1 MTSNFPIINFPLLI
15 WEFAL
20 IISELQFDISHMI
33 IDTISH
39 SSISDITYLTI
50 WFTLFSLQFSINF
63 PQTNSRYDAIC
74 HISIYKFV
82 EYKFRITNL
91 IFRIWIWQFHIWH
104 FAYENNFPHLTFDN
118 FIWEFRSYNFGIW
131 HLTISH
137 MRTNF
142 PSMNFTL
149 PIWHNFPQLNFR
161 YLRFDNLTYALF
173 PAISIRFSS
182 LKFERW
188 RFLSSLNR

>member
-33 IDTISH
+33 IDTFSH

-50 WFTLFSLQFSINF
+50 WFTLFSLQLSINF

-74 HISIYKFV
+74 HISIYSSWNINFA
-82 EYKFRITNL
+82 L
-91 IFRIWIWQFHIWH
+91 PIWY
-104 FAYENNFPHLTFDN
+104 FAYEFDNSHLMINFPHFTFDN
-118 FIWEFRSYNFGIW
+118 FQWEFPYYKFRN
-131 HLTISH
+131 LNLKISH
-137 MRTNF
+137 MKTIF
-142 PSMNFTL
+142 PSMNFAL

-161 YLRFDNLTYALF
+161 YLRFDNLTHALF

-188 RFLSSLNR
+188 RFFVISQ

>member
-15 WEFAL
+15 WEF
-20 IISELQFDISHMI
+20 
-33 IDTISH
+33 
-39 SSISDITYLTI
+39 
-50 WFTLFSLQFSINF
+50 
-63 PQTNSRYDAIC
+63 C
-74 HISIYKFV
+74 
-82 EYKFRITNL
+82 
-91 IFRIWIWQFHIWH
+91 
-104 FAYENNFPHLTFDN
+104 
-118 FIWEFRSYNFGIW
+118 SYNFGIW

-142 PSMNFTL
+142 PSMNFAL

-188 RFLSSLNR
+188 RFLSSLNRIARWLQFRIIKWHFHMRICSYNFGIWIWQFSNEILHMRTNFPIWHLTIPNENSLL